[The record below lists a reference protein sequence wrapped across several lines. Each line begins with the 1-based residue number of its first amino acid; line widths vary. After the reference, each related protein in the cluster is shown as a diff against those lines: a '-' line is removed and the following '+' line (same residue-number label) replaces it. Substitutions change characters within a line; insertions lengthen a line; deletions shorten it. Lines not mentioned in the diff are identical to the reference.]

1 MNANRPVFLRFSEE
15 ITAYS
20 SPELQGTGMVDTYQA
35 VLEGAVGST
44 LLPSFYA
51 LASSVTSAVNGVQR
65 EDLMRTKVLP
75 SPIFWPM
82 VSNLISLWYLGNWII
97 FPDSWYTATGL
108 KKPANGEP
116 GFGGVPS
123 PQAYVEQLS
132 YRTAGA
138 HTPGAKPTGYGSWSI
153 PPVF

>member
-1 MNANRPVFLRFSEE
+1 MNANRPIFLRFSEE

-20 SPELQGTGMVDTYQA
+20 SLDLEGTGMVDIYQA

-51 LASSVTSAVNGVQR
+51 LASAVTSPVDAVQR
-65 EDLMRTKVLP
+65 EDVMRTKVLP
-75 SPIFWPM
+75 SPIFWPV